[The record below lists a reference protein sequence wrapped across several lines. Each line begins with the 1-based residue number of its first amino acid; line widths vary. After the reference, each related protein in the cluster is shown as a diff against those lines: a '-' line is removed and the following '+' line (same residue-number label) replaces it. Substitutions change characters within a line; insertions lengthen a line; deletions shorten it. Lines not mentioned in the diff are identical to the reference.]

1 MIAKIPEGFSTITP
15 SLMLNNAAAAIEEYK
30 AAFGATTDGVMKDG
44 KGKIVHA
51 CLNIGTSKIFL
62 ADVNPAF
69 GENGSR
75 PSQASFYLYFEDVDA
90 AFARA
95 TKAGM
100 KEVMAPE
107 DMFWGDRLGS
117 VKDQNNIHWTIA
129 THVRDVSKEEMAE
142 GQKKMFGS
150 KAA

>member
-1 MIAKIPEGFSTITP
+1 MVNKVPEGFSTITP
-15 SLMLNNAAAAIEEYK
+15 SLMLENCAEAIELYK
-30 AAFGATTDGVMKDG
+30 AALGATEDYRMNDA

-51 CLNIGTSKIFL
+51 CLTVGDSKIFL

-75 PSQASFYLYFEDVDA
+75 PSQGSFYLYLDDCDA
-90 AFARA
+90 AFERA
-95 TKAGM
+95 TQAGM
-100 KEVMAPE
+100 KEVMQPE

-117 VKDQNNIHWTIA
+117 VKDKNNIHWTLA
-129 THVRDVSKEEMAE
+129 THVRDVSEAEMKE